1 MDAFTSF
8 VLENAHA
15 DAADLLL
22 RVKAWPAPEDPLLSD
37 LDPKSLA
44 VHTVTARRKLER
56 KLPGWHACPGL
67 VYPTSLCAEQCS
79 SAPTAARKAALVRRI
94 LADRSGGRVA
104 DLTGGLGVDAVAFS
118 SVCEAVLYNE
128 RDASLAAAARHNFP
142 LLGARNITVR
152 NLSLQPGGLAEVL
165 DGFTPDL
172 IYIDPARRD
181 DGGKKVFLLEDCSP
195 DVLPLLPEL
204 LAAAPHVLLKLSPM
218 ADLTMVAERLSRAM
232 EPYYEAAG
240 AWRTGSPREIHAVS
254 REGEC
259 RELLVWLDR
268 GYAGPT
274 MVVCAEDDTEV
285 SFSSDEL
292 SSARARLPEAP
303 YGTLL
308 FEPGKSLLKAG
319 AANALCTRYP
329 LVKLARFTH
338 LFFAD
343 GLDTAGLTAL
353 APMGKFF
360 TVKAILPFS
369 KASMREVRDRFPRA
383 DVSARNLPLS
393 SDELRARLGLVSGG
407 GLHVFGVRIDMPHAS
422 EKYLVVGER
431 KNLSALLADS

>member
-172 IYIDPARRD
+172 IYLDPARRD

-218 ADLTMVAERLSRAM
+218 ADLTLLRRQL
-232 EPYYEAAG
+232 PFI
-240 AWRTGSPREIHAVS
+240 REIHVVAA
-254 REGEC
+254 EGEC
-259 RELLVWLDR
+259 KELLLLLDR
-268 GYAGPT
+268 EADAAPRLYVREDGGVLGIPSDADAAPCYAARSDVQGY
-274 MVVCAEDDTEV
+274 
-285 SFSSDEL
+285 
-292 SSARARLPEAP
+292 
-303 YGTLL
+303 L
-308 FEPGKSLLKAG
+308 FEPGKALSKAG
-319 AANALCTRYP
+319 AFGLPCRYGLRCLGVNTHLYCGPAPVDALRPFGKWFAIQEVSHLDKRSLRELGRRYP
-329 LVKLARFTH
+329 EAEVTARNISLSSEQLRRRLGCRSGGGVH
-338 LFFAD
+338 LF
-343 GLDTAGLTAL
+343 G
-353 APMGKFF
+353 
-360 TVKAILPFS
+360 
-369 KASMREVRDRFPRA
+369 
-383 DVSARNLPLS
+383 
-393 SDELRARLGLVSGG
+393 ARLGEG
-407 GLHVFGVRIDMPHAS
+407 D
-422 EKYLVVGER
+422 EQ
-431 KNLSALLADS
+431 LLLTLRRL